1 MELIEFLQL
10 ENAELKRKII
20 ELEDKLNIN
29 SGNSGLLTSREIYK
43 TERRAKPKSDKKIG
57 GQPGS

>member
-20 ELEDKLNIN
+20 ELEDELNIN
-29 SGNSGLLTSREIYK
+29 SGNSGLTRYREIYK
-43 TERRAKPKSDKKIG
+43 TERKLSPRVIRR
-57 GQPGS
+57 